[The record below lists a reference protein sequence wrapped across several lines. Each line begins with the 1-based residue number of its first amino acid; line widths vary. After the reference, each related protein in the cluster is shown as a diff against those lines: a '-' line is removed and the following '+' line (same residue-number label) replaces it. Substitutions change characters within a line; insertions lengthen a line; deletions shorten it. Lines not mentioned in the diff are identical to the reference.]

1 MLGWAANS
9 FLRSVD
15 LPVPEGPE
23 MTMGA
28 LGTIVRLVPILF
40 FLLPAPRECTWSHFL
55 LNGDCNWE
63 LEPWR
68 GRVLYGSVYQFKE
81 LRSAGCG
88 AAQAQ
93 HIISEFDLLYLLYP
107 QGSFFLVGGL
117 SLSRGAAEDFIT
129 AGHSP

>member
-1 MLGWAANS
+1 MGSEQFLEECGFAGAGGPRDDNGS
-9 FLRSVD
+9 FGNYRKVSSYFFV
-15 LPVPEGPE
+15 
-23 MTMGA
+23 
-28 LGTIVRLVPILF
+28 F

-93 HIISEFDLLYLLYP
+93 HTISEFDLLYLLYP

-117 SLSRGAAEDFIT
+117 GLSRGAAEDFIT